1 MKTLKHPFTP
11 EQYAEAANY
20 ANQNGLVFKKL
31 DNGDIELVKPEPI
44 PVPPVSQTVLDLR
57 EKYKASTRA
66 LCLLAN
72 HAVCDKLED
81 VVYENVFM
89 YAMSKDP
96 IQASMLS
103 HTTMY
108 CLMQL
113 YRLDGSNAWERI

>member
-1 MKTLKHPFTP
+1 MTTLKYPFTP

-44 PVPPVSQTVLDLR
+44 PVPPVSQTVIDLR

-72 HAVCDKLED
+72 HAVFDKLED
-81 VVYENVFM
+81 VEYEQVLL

-103 HTTMY
+103 QTTMY